1 MKTYYKFMLNKQ
13 NIYPN
18 LIPTNNYVIS
28 KYKSSSYI
36 TNKMNDLK
44 SSSFLYNIGISLAG
58 GIFYGFL
65 STLIDESIT
74 KKIFKD
80 S

>member
-36 TNKMNDLK
+36 TNKIENLK
-44 SSSFLYNIGISLAG
+44 NTNFLYNIGISLLG
-58 GIFYGFL
+58 GLFYGSL
-65 STLIDESIT
+65 CSLLDEAIT
-74 KKIFKD
+74 KKIIKET
-80 S
+80 